1 MVFRYLVMAWP
12 NLYNSVLKITT
23 YFYFIIILLFFRRI
37 LLSSLANITLP
48 GQNIDKRSAYKA
60 YFACIIVFDQH
71 QDGV

>member
-23 YFYFIIILLFFRRI
+23 YFYFIIILLFFRGI

-48 GQNIDKRSAYKA
+48 GQNIDNFKIRL
-60 YFACIIVFDQH
+60 DQPKVTLG
-71 QDGV
+71 GVKWKK